1 MSGSLFCVEL
11 TGFEPVSKQG
21 TYMLSTRLSWPSF
34 SSCGKTQATNHRLI
48 CFEFRPC
55 VAARKDYSVYF
66 RTAISYQPTDPA
78 WSDVPFRHLVPE

>member
-1 MSGSLFCVEL
+1 
-11 TGFEPVSKQG
+11 
-21 TYMLSTRLSWPSF
+21 MLSTRLSWPSF
-34 SSCGKTQATNHRLI
+34 SSCGKTQATNRRLI

-66 RTAISYQPTDPA
+66 RTAIPYQPTDAA